1 MFSEAPWAN
10 EDRQSYDGR
19 PLRSFHKAS
28 EQSSTMLSA
37 AASSLGSCTSG
48 ESIFNAT
55 SWDGYATEN
64 HIAIGHL
71 NESGFE
77 M

>member
-1 MFSEAPWAN
+1 
-10 EDRQSYDGR
+10 
-19 PLRSFHKAS
+19 
-28 EQSSTMLSA
+28 MLSA

-64 HIAIGHL
+64 HVAIGHL